1 MMNPLTVFN
10 DRKWNPFQEMGELSH
25 RLNHILFGD
34 RSLNLESPGTTQEI
48 SLRDWSPLVDI
59 IESDGEYLVKAELP
73 EIAKEDVS
81 VRVEDGVLS
90 ISGERKAEVA
100 KEEKK
105 IHRVERAYG
114 RFTRSFRL
122 PENADASKVTA
133 RFKDGVLQVTLPKV
147 AEAKASAVK
156 ISVD

>member
-1 MMNPLTVFN
+1 MNPLTVFN

-34 RSLNLESPGTTQEI
+34 HSLNLESPGTTQEI

-90 ISGERKAEVA
+90 ISGERKAEVV

-147 AEAKASAVK
+147 AEAKASAVE